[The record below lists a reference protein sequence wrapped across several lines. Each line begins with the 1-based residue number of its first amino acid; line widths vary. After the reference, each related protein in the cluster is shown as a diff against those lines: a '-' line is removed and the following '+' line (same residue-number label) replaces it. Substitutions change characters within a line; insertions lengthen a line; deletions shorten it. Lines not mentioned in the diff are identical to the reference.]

1 MPSFL
6 HVSIIHCICSGV
18 ASNVFPELFS
28 KRKSPSRI
36 QSLAMGVRFNA
47 TSRRIGSDTIT
58 LWESERIIFFLWRSS
73 LKKMLAVQLACIGVV
88 NLLWVLGSVGFSHLT
103 KKRAY
108 IVKNVVKGTSL
119 MLMTPMTVAAGYDA
133 IVRGTWDSDLF
144 RLCGCMYAAHDING
158 LLWMWPKLPGTTR
171 AHHICVSAMTMAS
184 MYMIDY
190 KDPESVWRGIG
201 VLGVFSTVTGPVNMW
216 LGLRHVRPY
225 PMLKW
230 FAARLYALSM
240 SLSLV
245 WQAFHVMHHTSYYTI
260 PYVVMLMVIFYDDWV
275 LLCYMM

>member
-1 MPSFL
+1 
-6 HVSIIHCICSGV
+6 
-18 ASNVFPELFS
+18 
-28 KRKSPSRI
+28 
-36 QSLAMGVRFNA
+36 
-47 TSRRIGSDTIT
+47 
-58 LWESERIIFFLWRSS
+58 
-73 LKKMLAVQLACIGVV
+73 MLAVQLACIGVV

-119 MLMTPMTVAAGYDA
+119 MLMTPMSMVAGYDA
-133 IVRGTWDSDLF
+133 IVRGKWDPDLF

-158 LLWMWPKLPGTTR
+158 LLWMWPKLPVTTR

-190 KDPESVWRGIG
+190 EDPESVWRGIG
-201 VLGVFSTVTGPVNMW
+201 VLGVFSSITGPVNMW

-245 WQAFHVMHHTSYYTI
+245 WQAFHVMNHMSYYTI
-260 PYVVMLMVIFYDDWV
+260 PYVMMLIIIFYDDWV
-275 LLCYMM
+275 LLRYMM